1 MADKKKIIN
10 GVEFTIYWS
19 CNDNARK
26 PCFRCKYLIP
36 NRCVNCPR
44 CKEVLKHKIPFLKET
59 DWINGQ
65 DTENGT
71 NVPAVPVLPVNIV
84 ETIINYIEVLDNK
97 TDDNQVAYVT
107 GSDTENGTN
116 VPAVPVLP
124 VNIVETI
131 INYIEVLDN
140 KTDDNQVAYVTGSDT
155 ENGTNVPAVP
165 VLPVNIVET
174 IIDYIE
180 VLDNNTDDNQV
191 AYVTGSDTEI
201 ESTDTVVTFTDSG
214 TDTESDSITDNGLNT
229 DSTYSDKSNLKDI
242 YHRLVTETYAH
253 SLRKMFDYKSYCN
266 LIKNIGDNFNG
277 RMERF
282 EKAKI
287 IELGIES
294 YSSGKLKR
302 VDLEGR
308 DHVDTL
314 FDLDIEFKYATDS
327 LYTKGKKKTRKL

>member
-65 DTENGT
+65 
-71 NVPAVPVLPVNIV
+71 
-84 ETIINYIEVLDNK
+84 
-97 TDDNQVAYVT
+97 
-107 GSDTENGTN
+107 
-116 VPAVPVLP
+116 
-124 VNIVETI
+124 
-131 INYIEVLDN
+131 
-140 KTDDNQVAYVTGSDT
+140 DT